1 MSPAD
6 VVANPWFYMI
16 AVPALLMVG
25 IFKAGFGTG
34 AGVFAVAM
42 TALVVP
48 PFQAAAILLPVLCMM
63 DAIGVWAYRRSW
75 DGANLAIMLPG
86 AMVGVAVG
94 TLTVDVLQ
102 SRHIALMIGVI
113 AVAFSLRH
121 LIGPAAPEAAPRR
134 RWLGTFWA
142 GVAGFTSFLA
152 HAGGPPAN
160 IYLLPQRLDKSVFVG
175 TTVVFFAVVNYVK
188 LAPYAWLGQ
197 FSAENLATALILAP
211 IAPLAMWLG
220 VGLHRRIDAALFYKT
235 CYRLLVVVGLK
246 LIGDGLGLWG

>member
-1 MSPAD
+1 M
-6 VVANPWFYMI
+6 VANPWLYVI
-16 AVPALLMVG
+16 AVPSLILVG
-25 IFKAGFGTG
+25 IFRAGFGIG

-48 PFQAAAILLPVLCMM
+48 PFQAAAILLPVLCLM
-63 DAIGVWAYRRSW
+63 DVIGVWTYRRSW

-86 AMVGVAVG
+86 AMVGVGVG
-94 TLTVDVLQ
+94 TLMVDVLQ

-121 LIGPAAPEAAPRR
+121 FLSRSTPEAAPRSR
-134 RWLGTFWA
+134 LKGAFWA
-142 GVAGFTSFLA
+142 GVAGLTSFFA
-152 HAGGPPAN
+152 HAAGPPAH

-188 LAPYAWLGQ
+188 LVPYGWLGQ
-197 FSAENLATALILAP
+197 FSAENLGTALILAP
-211 IAPLAMWLG
+211 TAPLAMWLG
-220 VGLHRRIDAALFYKT
+220 VKLHARIDAALFTKT
-235 CYRLLVVVGLK
+235 CYGLLVVVGLK